1 MGCGAQLM
9 PINLTGRRDRFASLR
24 RMAALAGFPSRKS
37 LHDIFGA
44 GHSSTSIS
52 AALGLA
58 EARDLSGED
67 YRVVAVIGDGAL
79 GAGLAF
85 EALNHAGHR
94 GTDLLVILND
104 NEMSIDKNVG
114 ALASYLTQLRKD
126 PTLYKA
132 RTELENC

>member
-1 MGCGAQLM
+1 MWGHQTYAHKL
-9 PINLTGRRDRFASLR
+9 LTGRRDRFASLR
-24 RMAALAGFPSRKS
+24 QYGGISGFPRRGES

-85 EALNHAGHR
+85 EALNHAGHP
-94 GTDLLVILND
+94 GNGST
-104 NEMSIDKNVG
+104 G
-114 ALASYLTQLRKD
+114 D
-126 PTLYKA
+126 PK
-132 RTELENC
+132 